1 MVFFGLTAR
10 RDVRGDARDL
20 ARDRG
25 LDRAAR
31 RRRDL
36 QTRVAAFPT
45 RNASAASRSPSTGAM
60 EDASSAPHARIA
72 SSTPRIIL
80 SLESLNS
87 PRAIPRQVSLPLSL
101 PLPLSTVT
109 TATRAGSLSA
119 SGSVAGPVV
128 SAPVLRRAAVDPAGG
143 GSRRIFSPSVAHG
156 ANGCP
161 NQARI
166 SLTRRC
172 VVAASTAGV
181 D

>member
-1 MVFFGLTAR
+1 MSSQEEQRAFAHGQELH
-10 RDVRGDARDL
+10 L
-20 ARDRG
+20 AATEAG
-25 LDRAAR
+25 P
-31 RRRDL
+31 
-36 QTRVAAFPT
+36 Q
-45 RNASAASRSPSTGAM
+45 
-60 EDASSAPHARIA
+60 
-72 SSTPRIIL
+72 
-80 SLESLNS
+80 
-87 PRAIPRQVSLPLSL
+87 
-101 PLPLSTVT
+101 STVT

-161 NQARI
+161 NPARI

-172 VVAASTAGV
+172 VVAASTASV